1 MSLLNDAL
9 RDAEQRQTRPQV
21 TGTYTGQPVVQQA
34 DTSKTPLIIG
44 LLAILVLIGGAGTW
58 WLLSDDVVAPVA
70 ETAGSSALVVPE
82 PAAPAASP
90 EPTPL
95 EPVPEQPAAVA
106 VPEPQP
112 EMPVAKAESEPESE
126 APAVAVTASSEAE
139 PTEPAAPQR
148 TVFAEPKEPAPTFA
162 PEQVST
168 ANQASAEPVKQQRE
182 TREAVDLRTSRELS
196 RLLAAGQNTE
206 AERVLRALTDRQTA
220 SRSREVFA
228 REMLVQGMAAQA
240 LEWLPD
246 VLTKEHVNLRLL
258 KARALL
264 DQGELNRAIAT
275 LSASVPPV
283 ADQVEY
289 RITLATLLQQA
300 GDADEAAGHWSEL
313 IAFDDSKAAWWLGL
327 AIALE
332 TGGRYRSAVQA
343 YAQAMTMP
351 GLSASLADYA
361 RERLNALQA
370 GS

>member
-1 MSLLNDAL
+1 M
-9 RDAEQRQTRPQV
+9 
-21 TGTYTGQPVVQQA
+21 
-34 DTSKTPLIIG
+34 
-44 LLAILVLIGGAGTW
+44 
-58 WLLSDDVVAPVA
+58 
-70 ETAGSSALVVPE
+70 
-82 PAAPAASP
+82 
-90 EPTPL
+90 
-95 EPVPEQPAAVA
+95 
-106 VPEPQP
+106 
-112 EMPVAKAESEPESE
+112 
-126 APAVAVTASSEAE
+126 TASSEAE

-148 TVFAEPKEPAPTFA
+148 TVFAEPKEPAPTAA
-162 PEQVST
+162 PEQASN

-182 TREAVDLRTSRELS
+182 TPEAVDLRTSRELS
-196 RLLAAGQNTE
+196 RLLVAGQNTD
-206 AERVLRALTDRQTA
+206 AERLLTALTDRQA
-220 SRSREVFA
+220 APRSREVFA
-228 REMLVQGMAAQA
+228 REMLVQGMAARA

-246 VLTKEHVNLRLL
+246 VLTNEHVNLRLL

-264 DQGELNRAIAT
+264 DQGELDVAIST
-275 LSASVPPV
+275 LSASVPAV

-289 RITLATLLQQA
+289 HITLATLLQQA